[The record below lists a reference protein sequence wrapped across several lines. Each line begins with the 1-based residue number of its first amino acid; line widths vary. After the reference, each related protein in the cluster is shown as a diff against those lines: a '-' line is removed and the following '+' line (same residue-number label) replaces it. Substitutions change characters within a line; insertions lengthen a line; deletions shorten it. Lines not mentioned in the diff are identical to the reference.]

1 MAKYTIVDGRYQIP
15 LIEFGNQAIA
25 SGWDVS
31 EHPAF
36 GGVTPDVHQ
45 KGGHHDYDEAL
56 DIHWDRANGN
66 FGPDGKTPWAEYQS
80 QVGNYLQ
87 GIATQ
92 VLHKGNDPDHSTHIH
107 IGATGGM
114 VGLTPEQYKWWGFD
128 PMDIPTDSALSVT
141 DTPTIE
147 TNTSRETAKERAARY
162 LIMNNV
168 QLDSEY
174 DTLRAG
180 DQTLA
185 EDAGMA
191 MHKSNFN
198 INE

>member
-1 MAKYTIVDGRYQIP
+1 
-15 LIEFGNQAIA
+15 
-25 SGWDVS
+25 
-31 EHPAF
+31 
-36 GGVTPDVHQ
+36 
-45 KGGHHDYDEAL
+45 
-56 DIHWDRANGN
+56 
-66 FGPDGKTPWAEYQS
+66 
-80 QVGNYLQ
+80 
-87 GIATQ
+87 
-92 VLHKGNDPDHSTHIH
+92 
-107 IGATGGM
+107 
-114 VGLTPEQYKWWGFD
+114 
-128 PMDIPTDSALSVT
+128 MDISTDSALSVT

-147 TNTSRETAKERAARY
+147 TNISRETAKERAARY

-174 DTLRAG
+174 DTLRSG